1 MFITHDFGV
10 VAEIADRVVVM
21 QHGVIVEQGTA
32 SDVLH
37 HPQHAYTKQLIA
49 AVPPL
54 KAPPPRALAADNI
67 LTITDVSK
75 TYRTGGFSDAARG

>member
-1 MFITHDFGV
+1 M
-10 VAEIADRVVVM
+10 
-21 QHGVIVEQGTA
+21 
-32 SDVLH
+32 LH

-54 KAPPPRALAADNI
+54 KAPPPRALADDNI